1 MHHGR
6 YCVLQN
12 PLSNG
17 PGIACVITV
26 HRLLAEGIAQNKPVI
41 LAYGTE
47 HGDESAHRGEL
58 TVRVRGLSA
67 E

>member
-1 MHHGR
+1 M
-6 YCVLQN
+6 
-12 PLSNG
+12 
-17 PGIACVITV
+17 ITV